1 MPDVLGAARLI
12 GFIGSADLER
22 SRAFYE
28 EALGLELIEQDDFAC
43 VFSAHGTM
51 LRVTAVPEVVRARY
65 TVLGWDVP
73 DIRESVRALKTNGVS
88 FRRYTEMG
96 MRQDED
102 DVWTAPNDDLVAW
115 FTDPDGHVL
124 SLTQFTTAER

>member
-1 MPDVLGAARLI
+1 MAGILGSAGLI
-12 GFIGSADLER
+12 GFVASSDMQR

-28 EALGLELIEQDDFAC
+28 ETLGLELVEQNDFAS

-51 LRVTAVPEVVRARY
+51 LRVAAVPEVVTAGY

-73 DIRESVRALKTNGVS
+73 DIRASVRALKAGGVS
-88 FRRYTEMG
+88 FRRFDETG
-96 MRQDED
+96 MKQDED
-102 DVWTAPNDDLVAW
+102 DVWTTPNGDLVAW

-124 SLTQFTTAER
+124 SLTQFAP

>member
-1 MPDVLGAARLI
+1 MAEVLGSARLI
-12 GFIGSADLER
+12 GFVGTADIDR

-28 EALGLELIEQDDFAC
+28 ETLGLELIEQDDFAC
-43 VFSAHGTM
+43 VFSSHGTM
-51 LRVTAVPEVVRARY
+51 LRVTAVPEVVRAEY

-73 DIRESVRALKTNGVS
+73 DIRETVHALKANGVS
-88 FRRYTEMG
+88 FRRYSDMG
-96 MRQDED
+96 IAQDED

-124 SLTQFTTAER
+124 SVTQFTATER